1 MCHIDFCLII
11 PILTPFCY
19 YFVRG
24 TFMQI
29 EQELVNNRLHVS
41 KVSWKSRIPN
51 IYNFTV
57 LLPRNFPKF
66 LKVAYYFLLPFLF
79 ISKTLLSN
87 KTGTAMN
94 TKICAVF
101 VICVETIIYLL
112 LYNLHD
118 CKLRSCKNKLR
129 KHIEYNHL
137 DLDLYTQ
144 KLFLNFGL
152 FINVC
157 LKISFGKKLYHIET
171 MQLICIAN

>member
-1 MCHIDFCLII
+1 MVSAESTIYLLFSRKYHIVTVSSWHSSKTFERQETLRKRMCHIDFCLII
-11 PILTPFCY
+11 PISTPFCY

-57 LLPRNFPKF
+57 LLPRNFPNF
-66 LKVAYYFLLPFLF
+66 LKVANYFLLPFLF

-87 KTGTAMN
+87 KTGTATN

-101 VICVETIIYLL
+101 VICVETILYLL

-118 CKLRSCKNKLR
+118 CTFNIYL
-129 KHIEYNHL
+129 
-137 DLDLYTQ
+137 
-144 KLFLNFGL
+144 
-152 FINVC
+152 
-157 LKISFGKKLYHIET
+157 
-171 MQLICIAN
+171 